1 MRHNQENQIT
11 PREPFKLP
19 AYDEVA
25 LVLQGGGALGSY
37 QAGVY
42 EGLEEA
48 GVHPNWI
55 SGISIGALNTAIIA
69 GNPPEKRT
77 EALRG
82 FWNTICQPAD
92 LLEHFGAWMPR
103 AAGMHDMARKWSSLW
118 AAGRALTEGQRG
130 FFLPRLPVP
139 VPGMGKRLPK
149 EVSFYDTA
157 ALRATLLQFADF
169 DRINDGDIRVS
180 VGAVN
185 VRTGNLVYFDNTKM
199 RLEPEH
205 FMASGALPPGFP
217 AVEID
222 GEYYWDGGLVSNT
235 PLTEVVSDPHHKDTL
250 VFQVDLWSSSGVLPG
265 DLLDVAERAKDIQ
278 YSSRTRAITAMLGSN
293 QRHAQLI
300 KELLKHVPEG
310 LEKHHPLIR
319 EAQEVADGSAVNV
332 VHLIYRNKAYEG
344 HYKDY
349 EFSIDTMGEHWQ
361 TGLDDI
367 RASFEHPEW
376 FAIPS
381 HDSGFVTHDV
391 HRPGG
396 APQKAR
402 LMGATKPVHRS
413 RRRHKAGL
421 AQPHPDAVVP
431 NTAPLA
437 EAPRETAQETAAR

>member
-1 MRHNQENQIT
+1 VRQNQATSGT
-11 PREPFKLP
+11 PRKPFKLP
-19 AYDEVA
+19 PYDEVA

-48 GVHPNWI
+48 GIHPDWI
-55 SGISIGALNTAIIA
+55 AGISIGALNTAIIA
-69 GNPPEKRT
+69 GNAPGKRA

-92 LLEHFGAWMPR
+92 MLGHIGAWLPG
-103 AAGMHDMARKWSSLW
+103 AVGMHELSRKWSSLW
-118 AAGRALTEGQRG
+118 AAGRALAEGQRG
-130 FFLPRLPVP
+130 FYSPRHPVP
-139 VPGMGKRLPK
+139 IPGLGKRSPK

-157 ALRATLLQFADF
+157 ALRATLLEFADF
-169 DRINDGDIRVS
+169 DRINDGEIRVS

-185 VRTGNLVYFDNTKM
+185 VRTGNLVYFDNTQM
-199 RLEPEH
+199 RLAPEH

-250 VFQVDLWSSSGVLPG
+250 VFQVDLWSASGGLPG
-265 DLLDVAERAKDIQ
+265 DLMDVSERTKDIQ
-278 YSSRTRAITAMLGSN
+278 YSSRTRAITAMLGSK

-300 KELLKHVPEG
+300 KELLRHVPQGVDE
-310 LEKHHPLIR
+310 HHPLIQ
-319 EAQEVADGSAVNV
+319 EAREVADGSAVNV
-332 VHLIYRNKAYEG
+332 MHLIYKNKAYEG

-349 EFSIDTMGEHWQ
+349 EFSVDTMGEHWQ

-367 RASFEHPEW
+367 RASFEHPDW

-391 HRPGG
+391 HRVGG
-396 APQKAR
+396 APEKTR
-402 LMGATKPVHRS
+402 LKPATKPVHYLRG
-413 RRRHKAGL
+413 HDKAGV
-421 AQPHPDAVVP
+421 AQPQFEAVPPKSVP
-431 NTAPLA
+431 FG
-437 EAPRETAQETAAR
+437 EAAKETEQETMGR